1 MVQTEARNNGY
12 CLWLASHIRD
22 KQSKWLDNDV
32 RVMEEKVQAMMK
44 LIEQDADSFAKR
56 AELYFQRRPELSSI
70 VEEMYKSYK
79 ALADKF
85 DRTSGQLHKANRTIA
100 IVSPEQ
106 VELAMEDDEGD
117 CSYTKTISS
126 IETSQLHTPMEDG
139 EDRLELAEK
148 IDELVD
154 KAICLELKIASQ
166 IAQINRLNSEAGEL
180 QEQIENLEED
190 QAGEPKNSLTEKL
203 KQAKDRLQRIQQLEN
218 CLNDDEGTS
227 QTQSTEACCSLD
239 NVSESWQTPK
249 HQEEFQQIEGRQTGL
264 LQDDTDSRVG
274 DVLAELVEVDDDTD
288 LPESLQNGSEDEQ
301 IIALSKYTSILQNY
315 EDTREKL
322 SEIEKK
328 NREYHLETM
337 EQVKELK
344 DSNAMKEEQIR
355 LLKEILNTLK
365 ERLGGNEIKEMGQ
378 TSNKVAHNQ
387 NLHDS
392 EAGSPY
398 AVDIKLCYVT
408 ESQNSSSVE
417 GKCREQIDVLL
428 QENMDFWL
436 RFCSSYREIQEF
448 QAEHKQLKADTE
460 KWDEIRNHKGSPNT
474 VLVAERLRKF
484 NHKLQTWWEKNVQL
498 NGELNCRISC
508 LCSMQDQIAGALK
521 ESEIECVNLTP
532 YQAAKLQ
539 GEVLSMQQE
548 NKKVAKELQ
557 AGLDC
562 VRGLQEETATTLS
575 KINDDHLEHPSSK
588 IIPLR
593 TFLFGPKP
601 KKPSLFSCMSPA
613 RYTSE

>member
-1 MVQTEARNNGY
+1 MEQMEARDKAY
-12 CLWLASHIRD
+12 SLWLASHIRD
-22 KQSKWLDNDV
+22 KQSKWLDNDL
-32 RVMEEKVQAMMK
+32 RVMEGKVQAMMK

-70 VEEMYKSYK
+70 VEEMHKSYK

-100 IVSPEQ
+100 TVSPEQ
-106 VELAMEDDEGD
+106 VELAIEDDEGD
-117 CSYTKTISS
+117 CGYPKPNMS
-126 IETSQLHTPMEDG
+126 MEDG
-139 EDRLELAEK
+139 DERLELAEK

-166 IAQINRLNSEAGEL
+166 TVQINRLSSEADEL
-180 QEQIENLEED
+180 QEQIESLEED

-203 KQAKDRLQRIQQLEN
+203 KQAKDRLKSIHQLEY
-218 CLNDDEGTS
+218 CLNDDEEGTS
-227 QTQSTEACCSLD
+227 PAQLTESCCSLD

-249 HQEEFQQIEGRQTGL
+249 HQEEFQQIEGTQTEL
-264 LQDDTDSRVG
+264 LQEDSDSGVD

-301 IIALSKYTSILQNY
+301 MVTLSKYTSILQNY
-315 EDTREKL
+315 EDTREML

-365 ERLGGNEIKEMGQ
+365 ERLGGNVIKEMGK
-378 TSNKVAHNQ
+378 TSNKVAHDQ
-387 NLHDS
+387 KLHDS
-392 EAGSPY
+392 ETGSPY
-398 AVDIKLCYVT
+398 AEDIKLYYVL

-448 QAEHKQLKADTE
+448 QAKHKKLKADME
-460 KWDEIRNHKGSPNT
+460 KWDEIRNHKGSPKT
-474 VLVAERLRKF
+474 SFVAERLRKF
-484 NHKLQTWWEKNVQL
+484 NHKLQMWWEKNVQL
-498 NGELNCRISC
+498 NEELNCRISS
-508 LCSMQDQIAGALK
+508 LCSMQGQIEGASK

-539 GEVLSMQQE
+539 GEVLSMQQQ

-562 VRGLQEETATTLS
+562 VSGLQEEIATTLS

-601 KKPSLFSCMSPA
+601 KKPSLFSCISPA
-613 RYTSE
+613 HSRSKRVI

>member
-1 MVQTEARNNGY
+1 MLLIN
-12 CLWLASHIRD
+12 LLIRFA
-22 KQSKWLDNDV
+22 
-32 RVMEEKVQAMMK
+32 VMEEKVQAMMK

-100 IVSPEQ
+100 TVSPEQ
-106 VELAMEDDEGD
+106 VELAIEDDEGD
-117 CSYTKTISS
+117 CSYMSK
-126 IETSQLHTPMEDG
+126 LHTPMEDG
-139 EDRLELAEK
+139 KGRLELAEK

-166 IAQINRLNSEAGEL
+166 IAQINKLSSEADEL
-180 QEQIENLEED
+180 QEQIESLEDD
-190 QAGEPKNSLTEKL
+190 QEIIDGEPKNSSTEKL
-203 KQAKDRLQRIQQLEN
+203 KQAKDRLQRLQQLEN

-227 QTQSTEACCSLD
+227 QTQLTEACGSPNSVC
-239 NVSESWQTPK
+239 ESCQTPK
-249 HQEEFQQIEGRQTGL
+249 RQEEFQQIEGTQTEL
-264 LQDDTDSRVG
+264 LQDDSDCLV
-274 DVLAELVEVDDDTD
+274 DDDLPELVEVDDP
-288 LPESLQNGSEDEQ
+288 PESLQNGSEDEQ
-301 IIALSKYTSILQNY
+301 RITLSKYTSILRNY
-315 EDTREKL
+315 EDTREML
-322 SEIEKK
+322 SDIEKK

-344 DSNAMKEEQIR
+344 GSNATKDEQIR

-365 ERLGGNEIKEMGQ
+365 ERLGVNEIKEMGE
-378 TSNKVAHNQ
+378 TSNKVGHNQ
-387 NLHDS
+387 KFHDS
-392 EAGSPY
+392 ETGSPY
-398 AVDIKLCYVT
+398 AEDIKLCYVV

-417 GKCREQIDVLL
+417 EKCRKQIDVLL

-436 RFCSSYREIQEF
+436 RFCSSDREIQEF
-448 QAEHKQLKADTE
+448 QAEHKKLKADME

-474 VLVAERLRKF
+474 VFVAERLRKF
-484 NHKLQTWWEKNVQL
+484 NQRLQMWWEKNVQL
-498 NGELNCRISC
+498 NGELNCRFSS
-508 LCSMQDQIAGALK
+508 LCSMQGQIAGALK
-521 ESEIECVNLTP
+521 EREIECVNLTP
-532 YQAAKLQ
+532 CQAAKLQ

-562 VRGLQEETATTLS
+562 VRGLQEEIATTLS
-575 KINDDHLEHPSSK
+575 KINDHHLEHPSSK

-613 RYTSE
+613 HCRSQ